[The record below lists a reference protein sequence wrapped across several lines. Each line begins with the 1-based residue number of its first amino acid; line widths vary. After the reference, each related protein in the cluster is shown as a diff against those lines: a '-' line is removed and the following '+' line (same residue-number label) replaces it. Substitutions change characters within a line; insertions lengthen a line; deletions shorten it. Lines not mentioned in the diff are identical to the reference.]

1 MEKTGA
7 GAGCKGS
14 GERQALKSRPLSTP
28 WLDWLWDWVQG
39 LRSVQREKDAG
50 MVIPASR

>member
-1 MEKTGA
+1 MEKSGA
-7 GAGCKGS
+7 GFKGS
-14 GERQALKSRPLSTP
+14 GERQALKSPLSKP

-39 LRSVQREKDAG
+39 LGSAQREKDAG